1 MADKL
6 KIDGIEYDIPIIDL
20 PRKAD
25 VLDKVAERTEDGGL
39 YREVLGTYI
48 NYQGVI
54 FGTVNDVATYDAL
67 FDVLIQPVPYH
78 SIELPISNKYAKFDA
93 YISSV
98 SDAVDKEDKETGT
111 HYKALTCNFTAVNPT
126 IRG

>member
-54 FGTVNDVATYDAL
+54 FGTVNDVATYNAL
-67 FDVLIQPVPYH
+67 FDVLIQPIPYH
-78 SIELPISNKYAKFDA
+78 AIELPKPLLL
-93 YISSV
+93 
-98 SDAVDKEDKETGT
+98 T
-111 HYKALTCNFTAVNPT
+111 HLWQLLL
-126 IRG
+126 